1 MQYLLP
7 HVRFFTMC
15 LLMTWSVTAC
25 AQPFTPEQSAVLDAA
40 ITDIDAEIASAE
52 QESALYA
59 GGLLKTVVEL
69 RIATLRHTR
78 SMLDQRKL
86 ANTYGVAVTYTVD
99 GSSFTPSTTDQITAL
114 EAEIAELE
122 QTIVAQQAEADRY
135 AGGLV
140 QVMALSTVATS
151 RQSLAMLQQQR
162 LALTYG
168 LPQYVGAEPTA
179 GSSTAST
186 VRAAAPAGA
195 PTVGSPP
202 SDSAEGPFGISMG
215 LSKSGVASIV
225 GAPLTEVEGQPN
237 VVTTTM
243 PPRPHPSFENYVLKI
258 LPTAGVCQVRAI
270 GVTIGSSSH
279 GIEIQR
285 AFNDLTTMVADT
297 YGEYQEVDFLLPGSI
312 WNEPED
318 WMMALQRNERQ
329 LQAEW
334 GQDEGSTLSN
344 GISSIILGTSALS
357 SSQGYLILQYSFEN
371 EELCDS
377 EESQLQRGI
386 FD

>member
-7 HVRFFTMC
+7 HAWFFTMC
-15 LLMTWSVTAC
+15 LLMTWSVTAS
-25 AQPFTPEQSAVLDAA
+25 AQQFTPEQSAALDTAL
-40 ITDIDAEIASAE
+40 TEIDAQIASAE

-59 GGLLKTVVEL
+59 GGLVKTVVEL
-69 RIATLRHTR
+69 RLATLRHTR

-99 GSSFTPSTTDQITAL
+99 GSTFTPGTTDQITAL

-135 AGGLV
+135 TGGLV
-140 QVMALSTVATS
+140 QAMALSTVATS
-151 RQSLAMLQQQR
+151 RQSLAVLQQQR

-179 GSSTAST
+179 GSSAAST
-186 VRAAAPAGA
+186 VRATTPAGA
-195 PTVGSPP
+195 PNVGSPL
-202 SDSAEGPFGISMG
+202 SDSAKGPFGISMG
-215 LSKSGVASIV
+215 LSKSGVEAVV
-225 GAPLTEVEGQPN
+225 GTPLTEAEGQPN
-237 VVTTTM
+237 LFTTTM

-270 GVTIGSSSH
+270 GVTIRSSSH
-279 GIEIQR
+279 GVEIQR
-285 AFNDLTTMVADT
+285 TFNDLTTMVSDT

-312 WNEPED
+312 WDEPED
-318 WMMALQRNERQ
+318 WMMALRQNERQ
-329 LQAEW
+329 LQAVW
-334 GQDEGSTLSN
+334 DQDKGSTLSN

-377 EESQLQRGI
+377 EEKQLQRGV
-386 FD
+386 F